1 MNASALPRIA
11 IHEVAPRDGLQME
24 SRFVP
29 TDDKVTWLDALSELG
44 YAKIEV
50 TSFVSASAIPALRD
64 GEEVMR
70 RIRRA
75 PGVVYAA
82 LVPNVRGAERAIDAR
97 TDEFNVV
104 MSASGTHNLANLR
117 MTQGQSYKGIGEVV
131 ALARSAGVAVNVSL
145 SCAFGC
151 PMEGLVQR
159 DTVLNWVALLGALGI
174 DGITLCD
181 TTGMADPAQVA
192 ELCGAVLARHPDL
205 PLTAHFHDTRGLG
218 GANVYAALQAGV
230 TRFDSSLGGIGGCP
244 YAPGASGNVATEDVV
259 HLLACLGRDCGIR
272 LDRLGAAS
280 QQLQALIGHGL
291 ASAVGRAGPRWQRHA
306 PPADFEQIRQRAL
319 ARG

>member
-1 MNASALPRIA
+1 MNAATLPGIA

-24 SRFVP
+24 ARFVP
-29 TDDKVTWLDALSELG
+29 TDEKVAWIDMLSELG

-50 TSFVSASAIPALRD
+50 TSFVSPSAIPALRD
-64 GEEVMR
+64 GEAVMR
-70 RIRRA
+70 SIRRA

-82 LVPNVRGAERAIDAR
+82 LVPNVRGAERAIEAR

-104 MSASGTHNLANLR
+104 MSASPTHNLANLR
-117 MTQGQSYKGIGEVV
+117 MTQDQSYRGIGEVV
-131 ALARSAGVAVNVSL
+131 DLARSAGVAVNVSL

-151 PMEGLVQR
+151 PMEGLVPR
-159 DTVLNWVALLGALGI
+159 ETVLNWLAMFDALGI

-181 TTGMADPAQVA
+181 TTGMADPGQVA
-192 ELCGAVLARHPDL
+192 DLCSAVMARHPGL
-205 PLTAHFHDTRGLG
+205 QLTAHFHDTRGLG

-259 HLLACLGRDCGIR
+259 HLLACLGRDTGMR
-272 LDRLGAAS
+272 LERLGEAA
-280 QQLQALIGHGL
+280 QRLQALVGHGL

-306 PPADFEQIRQRAL
+306 PPPDLPQIREKAL